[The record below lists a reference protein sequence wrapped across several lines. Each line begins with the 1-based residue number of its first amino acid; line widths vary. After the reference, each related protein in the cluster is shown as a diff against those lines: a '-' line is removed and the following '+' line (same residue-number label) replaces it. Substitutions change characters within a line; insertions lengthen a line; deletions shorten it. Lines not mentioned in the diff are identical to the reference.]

1 MSELEGKVAIVT
13 GAGRGLGRVEAIQL
27 ARMGARVVINEI
39 DRPEARDAAESA
51 RAEIAAFGGEAMT
64 VYGDCA
70 DWNDS
75 GQLFKTA
82 LDTWG
87 DVNIV
92 VNNAGFCRDKMIFT
106 MNEEEFDSVVRV
118 HLKGHFVN
126 MRHAAAYWRDRA
138 KQTGGQVFGRLVST
152 SSEAFLY
159 GSVGQPNY
167 AAAKAG
173 IVAMTMGAAQALVK
187 YGVTANV
194 IMPRARTD
202 MTMSGG
208 TAVLF
213 QKPESG
219 FDQFD
224 PEHVAP
230 FVGYLCSPRSARISG
245 YVFVVWGNQVTVVD
259 GPRLGKVFETE
270 GQWSVDGLD
279 AALGPHFSTL
289 RPIVDGFAIIPTGG

>member
-1 MSELEGKVAIVT
+1 MSDLSGKVAIVT

-27 ARMGARVVINEI
+27 ARQGARVVINEI
-39 DRPEARDAAESA
+39 GLPAAREAAESA
-51 RAEIAAFGGEAMT
+51 REEIRAFGGEAIT

-75 GQLFKTA
+75 EALFKTA
-82 LDTWG
+82 IDTFG

-92 VNNAGFCRDKMIFT
+92 VNNAGFCRDKMIFS
-106 MNEEEFDSVVRV
+106 MSEEEFDSVVRV

-126 MRHAAAYWRDRA
+126 MRHAAAYWREKA
-138 KQTGGQVFGRLVST
+138 KTSGGTVYGRLVST

-202 MTMSGG
+202 MTMGGG
-208 TAVLF
+208 TAALF
-213 QKPESG
+213 EKPAEG
-219 FDQFD
+219 FDHFD
-224 PEHVAP
+224 PAHVAP
-230 FVGYLCSPRSARISG
+230 FVGYLASPRSQPISG
-245 YVFVVWGNQVTVVD
+245 YVFVVWGKQVTVVD
-259 GPRLGKVFETE
+259 GPKLGTVFENDK
-270 GQWSVDGLD
+270 QWTVDELD
-279 AALGPHFSTL
+279 AALSPHFEKL
-289 RPIVDGFAIIPTGG
+289 RPILDGFAVDPMA

>member
-1 MSELEGKVAIVT
+1 MAELEGKVAIVT
-13 GAGRGLGRVEAIQL
+13 GAGRGLGRVEAIEL

-39 DRPEARDAAESA
+39 GRPEAREAAESA
-51 RAEIAAFGGEAMT
+51 AEEIRAFGGEAMT

-75 GQLFKTA
+75 EALFKTA
-82 LDTWG
+82 IDTWG

-106 MNEEEFDSVVRV
+106 MTEDEFDTVVRV

-126 MRHAAAYWRDRA
+126 MRHAAAYWRERA
-138 KQTGGQVFGRLVST
+138 KNTGGQVYGRLVST

-202 MTMSGG
+202 MTMQGG
-208 TAVLF
+208 TAALF

-224 PEHVAP
+224 PAHVAP
-230 FVGYLCSPRSARISG
+230 FVGYLASPRSARISG

-259 GPRLGKVFETE
+259 GPRLGQVFETE
-270 GQWSVDGLD
+270 GRWSVDQLD
-279 AALGPHFSTL
+279 AALGPHFAGL
-289 RPIVDGFAIIPTGG
+289 RPIVDGFAIVPTA

>member
-1 MSELEGKVAIVT
+1 
-13 GAGRGLGRVEAIQL
+13 
-27 ARMGARVVINEI
+27 VVINEI
-39 DRPEARDAAESA
+39 DRPEAKEAAESA
-51 RAEIAAFGGEAMT
+51 REEIRAFGGEAIT

-75 GQLFKTA
+75 QALFGHA
-82 LDTWG
+82 LETFG
-87 DVNIV
+87 DINIV

-106 MNEEEFDSVVRV
+106 MNEDEFDTVVRV

-126 MRHAAAYWRDRA
+126 MRHAAAYWRERA
-138 KQTGGQVFGRLVST
+138 KTSGGQVYGRLVST

-173 IVAMTMGAAQALVK
+173 IVAMTMGAAQALIK

-202 MTMSGG
+202 MTMGG
-208 TAVLF
+208 STAAMF

-219 FDQFD
+219 FDPWD
-224 PEHVAP
+224 PAHVAP
-230 FVGYLCSPRSARISG
+230 FVGYLASPRSARVSG

-259 GPRLGKVFETE
+259 GPRLGAVFENSE
-270 GQWSVDGLD
+270 GHWSLDQLD
-279 AALGPHFSTL
+279 AALGAHFEGL
-289 RPIVDGFAIIPTGG
+289 RPIMDGFAIIPGG

>member
-1 MSELEGKVAIVT
+1 MSELAGKVAIVT

-27 ARMGARVVINEI
+27 ARQGARVVINEI
-39 DRPEARDAAESA
+39 GIPAAREAAESA
-51 RAEIAAFGGEAMT
+51 LEEIRGFGGEAIT

-75 GQLFKTA
+75 EALFKTA
-82 LDTWG
+82 IDTFG

-92 VNNAGFCRDKMIFT
+92 VNNAGFCRDKMLFS
-106 MNEEEFDSVVRV
+106 MSEDEFDSVVRV

-126 MRHAAAYWRDRA
+126 MRHAAAYWRE
-138 KQTGGQVFGRLVST
+138 KSKTTGGTVFGRLIST

-173 IVAMTMGAAQALVK
+173 IVAMTMGAAQALIK

-202 MTMSGG
+202 ITMSGG

-213 QKPESG
+213 QKPEEG
-219 FDQFD
+219 FDEFEPD
-224 PEHVAP
+224 NVAP
-230 FVGYLCSPRSARISG
+230 FVGYLASPRAQHISG
-245 YVFVVWGNQVTVVD
+245 YVFVVWGKQVTVVE
-259 GPRLGKVFETE
+259 GPKLGHVFDNDTR
-270 GQWSVDGLD
+270 WSVDQLD
-279 AALGPHFSTL
+279 AQLSPHFAKL
-289 RPIVDGFAIIPTGG
+289 RPIVDGFAIIPGA

>member
-1 MSELEGKVAIVT
+1 MSELTGKVAIVT

-27 ARMGARVVINEI
+27 ARQGARVVINEI
-39 DRPEARDAAESA
+39 GLPAAREAAESA
-51 RAEIAAFGGEAMT
+51 REEIRAFGGEAIT

-75 GQLFKTA
+75 EALFKSA
-82 LDTWG
+82 IDTFG

-92 VNNAGFCRDKMIFT
+92 VNNAGFCRDKMIFSMT
-106 MNEEEFDSVVRV
+106 EEEFDSVVRV

-126 MRHAAAYWRDRA
+126 MRHAAAYWREKA
-138 KQTGGQVFGRLVST
+138 KTTGGTVYGRLVST
-152 SSEAFLY
+152 SSEAFLF

-208 TAVLF
+208 TAAMF
-213 QKPESG
+213 EKPAEG
-219 FDQFD
+219 FDYFD
-224 PEHVAP
+224 PAHVAP
-230 FVGYLCSPRSARISG
+230 FVGYLASPRAQRISG
-245 YVFVVWGNQVTVVD
+245 YVFVVWGKQVTVVE
-259 GPRLGKVFETE
+259 GPKLGTVFENDT
-270 GQWSVDGLD
+270 QWTVDQLD
-279 AALGPHFSTL
+279 AALSPHFEKL
-289 RPIVDGFAIIPTGG
+289 RPIMDGFAVIPTA

>member
-1 MSELEGKVAIVT
+1 MAELEGKVAIVT
-13 GAGRGLGRVEAIQL
+13 GAGRGLGRVEAIEL

-39 DRPEARDAAESA
+39 GRPEAREAAESA
-51 RAEIAAFGGEAMT
+51 AEEIRGFGGEAIT

-75 GQLFKTA
+75 EALFKTA
-82 LDTWG
+82 IDTWG

-106 MNEEEFDSVVRV
+106 MTEDEFDTVVRV

-126 MRHAAAYWRDRA
+126 MRHAAAYWRERA
-138 KQTGGQVFGRLVST
+138 KTTGGQVYGRLVST

-173 IVAMTMGAAQALVK
+173 IVAMTMGAAQALIK

-202 MTMSGG
+202 MTMQGG
-208 TAVLF
+208 TAVMF

-224 PEHVAP
+224 PGHVGP
-230 FVGYLCSPRSARISG
+230 FVGYLASPRSARISG

-259 GPRLGKVFETE
+259 GPRLGQVFETE
-270 GQWSVDGLD
+270 GRWSVDQLD
-279 AALGPHFSTL
+279 AALGPHFEGL
-289 RPIVDGFAIIPTGG
+289 RPIVDGFAIVPTA

>member
-1 MSELEGKVAIVT
+1 MGDLAGKVAIVT

-27 ARMGARVVINEI
+27 ARQGARVVINDI
-39 DRPEARDAAESA
+39 GRPEAREAAEGV
-51 RAEIAAFGGEAMT
+51 REEIAGFGGEAIT

-75 GQLFKTA
+75 EAMFKTA
-82 LDTWG
+82 LERFG

-92 VNNAGFCRDKMIFT
+92 VNNAGFCRDKMLFS

-126 MRHAAAYWRDRA
+126 MRHAAAYWRE
-138 KQTGGQVFGRLVST
+138 KSKETGGRVYGRLVST

-173 IVAMTMGAAQALVK
+173 IVAMTMGAAQALIK

-202 MTMSGG
+202 MTMSGP
-208 TAVLF
+208 TAAMF
-213 QKPESG
+213 EKPAEG
-219 FDQFD
+219 FDHFD
-224 PEHVAP
+224 PVHVAP
-230 FVGYLCSPRSARISG
+230 FVGYLCSPEAQGISG
-245 YVFVVWGNQVTVVD
+245 FVFIVWGRQVTVVE
-259 GPRLGKVFETE
+259 GPRAGHVFETSD
-270 GQWSVDGLD
+270 QWNVENLG
-279 AALGPHFSTL
+279 AALGPWFADKK
-289 RPIVDGFAIIPTGG
+289 PIVDGFTLIPTG

>member
-13 GAGRGLGRVEAIQL
+13 GAGRGLGRVEAIEL
-27 ARMGARVVINEI
+27 ARLGARVVINEI
-39 DRPEARDAAESA
+39 GLPAAREAAEA
-51 RAEIAAFGGEAMT
+51 TREEIRAAGGEAIT

-75 GQLFKTA
+75 EALFKTA

-87 DVNIV
+87 DINIV
-92 VNNAGFCRDKMIFT
+92 INNAGFCRDKMIFNMT
-106 MNEEEFDSVVRV
+106 EDEFDSVVRV

-126 MRHAAAYWRDRA
+126 MRNAALHWRDRA
-138 KQTGGQVFGRLVST
+138 KANGGQVYGRLVST

-173 IVAMTMGAAQALVK
+173 IVAMTMGASQALIK

-208 TAVLF
+208 TAAMF
-213 QKPESG
+213 AKPEDG
-219 FDQFD
+219 FDHFD
-224 PEHVAP
+224 PANVAP
-230 FVGYLCSPRSARISG
+230 FVGYLCSPRAQRISA
-245 YVFVVWGNQVTVVD
+245 YVFVVWGKQVTVVD
-259 GPRLGKVFETE
+259 GPKLGQVFDSAEPWT
-270 GQWSVDGLD
+270 LD
-279 AALGPHFSTL
+279 SLDESLTPHFAKL
-289 RPIVDGFAIIPTGG
+289 RPIMDGFAIIPTG

>member
-1 MSELEGKVAIVT
+1 MSELTGKVAIVT

-27 ARMGARVVINEI
+27 ARQGARVVINEI
-39 DRPEARDAAESA
+39 GLPAAREAAESA
-51 RAEIAAFGGEAMT
+51 REEIRAFGGEAIT

-75 GQLFKTA
+75 EALFKTA
-82 LDTWG
+82 IDTFG

-92 VNNAGFCRDKMIFT
+92 VNNAGFCRDKMIFSMT
-106 MNEEEFDSVVRV
+106 EEEFDSVVRV

-126 MRHAAAYWRDRA
+126 MRHAAAYWREKA
-138 KQTGGQVFGRLVST
+138 KTTGGTVYGRLVST

-202 MTMSGG
+202 MTMGGG
-208 TAVLF
+208 TAALF
-213 QKPESG
+213 EKPAEG
-219 FDQFD
+219 FDHFD
-224 PEHVAP
+224 P
-230 FVGYLCSPRSARISG
+230 
-245 YVFVVWGNQVTVVD
+245 
-259 GPRLGKVFETE
+259 GPRGALRGLPGLAARAAHLGLRVRGV
-270 GQWSVDGLD
+270 GQAGHRGRGAEARHRVRERRPVDRGPARRGD
-279 AALGPHFSTL
+279 VAALRETAAHH
-289 RPIVDGFAIIPTGG
+289 